1 MEFLWLVLA
10 GLGALFVASVVIAL
24 LEALRQRPPVPPAS
38 APPPLARLDVN
49 LLALDPPA
57 ATPAPR
63 QAMAAT
69 LERAAR
75 PASDTAWTETSPM
88 VLPSRSDAT
97 TP

>member
-1 MEFLWLVLA
+1 MELLWLILA
-10 GLGALFVASVVIAL
+10 GLGVLFGVSVLIAL
-24 LEALRQRPPVPPAS
+24 VELLRQGQPQPPAS

-49 LLALDPPA
+49 LQSLDPPGQA
-57 ATPAPR
+57 QAPR
-63 QAMAAT
+63 ETMTAT

-75 PASDTAWTETSPM
+75 PPSDTAWTETSPM